1 MAAGKSCSLIL
12 GRTSQLAARPDTI
25 IRPFTHG
32 LSRMPGWLQLGNAS
46 HKTAGVVGVRRT
58 LADVHV
64 PAL

>member
-12 GRTSQLAARPDTI
+12 GRTSQLAGPNMV

-32 LSRMPGWLQLGNAS
+32 LSRMPSWLPLGNAS
-46 HKTAGVVGVRRT
+46 HKTAGLVGVRRT